1 MRDPRHSKGFFR
13 SPRIMGRANGLTKC
27 GRYLLASSLTAALFG
42 TRRVSARQGWVGEK
56 SGLFEHPE
64 PVLTSAI

>member
-27 GRYLLASSLTAALFG
+27 GRYLLASSLTAPCLG
-42 TRRVSARQGWVGEK
+42 QGVSRRARVGWVR
-56 SGLFEHPE
+56 SLVFLSILNLF
-64 PVLTSAI
+64 